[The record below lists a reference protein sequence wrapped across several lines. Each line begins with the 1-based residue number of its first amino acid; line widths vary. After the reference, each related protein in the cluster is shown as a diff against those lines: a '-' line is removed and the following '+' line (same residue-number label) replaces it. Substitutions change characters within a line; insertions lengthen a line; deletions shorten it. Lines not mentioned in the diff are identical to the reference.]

1 MKNEKSL
8 LEVAPINVKYG
19 GADLRRSAPPCQIP
33 RLSGRNVRIQ
43 PPKTVKILIFT
54 INCPSGATRL
64 HYFYEILSVCT
75 RLRVAFKFLVRPLS
89 GDKQPSYKNFPAV
102 GAFFYKYSV
111 APSGETTDR
120 INKKLGGAKMGRTSS
135 ITMPS
140 MVAMVGRA
148 PAVDE
153 KM

>member
-54 INCPSGATRL
+54 INVLCC
-64 HYFYEILSVCT
+64 VCT
-75 RLRVAFKFLVRPLS
+75 AGIKYTMSHKKPRQLWQAVASTR
-89 GDKQPSYKNFPAV
+89 
-102 GAFFYKYSV
+102 
-111 APSGETTDR
+111 TD
-120 INKKLGGAKMGRTSS
+120 
-135 ITMPS
+135 
-140 MVAMVGRA
+140 
-148 PAVDE
+148 
-153 KM
+153 